1 MNTAPQKVEAS
12 DFSHK
17 EYNVTP
23 FSASLCCTKIVF
35 ILEPEYAVTDTST
48 CCVNNKSRVAYGEMT
63 VDRLNTCGCCYMVN
77 GMSPGCGCEQAV
89 VDEIA
94 SELQLRVGARGQTGQ
109 IQRAEETK
117 EMLKHLEAKMANMER
132 KIDTLIQTMS
142 R

>member
-1 MNTAPQKVEAS
+1 MA
-12 DFSHK
+12 
-17 EYNVTP
+17 
-23 FSASLCCTKIVF
+23 
-35 ILEPEYAVTDTST
+35 
-48 CCVNNKSRVAYGEMT
+48 
-63 VDRLNTCGCCYMVN
+63 VDRINTCGCCYTVN
-77 GMSPGCGCEQAV
+77 HMSPGCGCEQGV

-94 SELQLRVGARGQTGQ
+94 SELQLRVGARGNTGQ